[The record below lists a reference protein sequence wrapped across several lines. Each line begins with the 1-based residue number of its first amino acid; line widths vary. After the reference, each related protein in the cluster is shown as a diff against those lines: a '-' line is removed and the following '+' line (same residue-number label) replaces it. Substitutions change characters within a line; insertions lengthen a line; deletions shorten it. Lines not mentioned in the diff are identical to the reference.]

1 MKRICFLAPPESVH
15 TSRWTQAFV
24 NLNYDVHLITFGRVE
39 IPGVKVHSIS
49 PFMDIKSKWKY
60 ITCLTAA
67 KKLVYS
73 INPDILHAHWA
84 STYAITGSFSKFHPF
99 FVSSWGRDIFC
110 VPGRNPV
117 TKEML
122 KWAFSNADV
131 ITSTSQWSTKET
143 RKYVPKE
150 KNIYTIP
157 FGVDLDNFIPHT
169 QKDDINSI
177 TIGTARVLDKKYGI
191 EYLLKAF
198 KKVLSIFPTVTLK
211 IAGSGPSELKLKRMS
226 DSMSISKK
234 VEFLGWVTHSQI
246 PKFLSKLDIFV
257 MPSIGTSETF
267 GVSACE
273 ASAMELP
280 VIASKVGG
288 LPEVVKHNETGLL
301 VAPKDTKAIAN
312 AIITLIKSPKMRRRM
327 GKKGRALVKRYY
339 NWQENVKEM
348 ENLYKLW
355 M

>member
-1 MKRICFLAPPESVH
+1 
-15 TSRWTQAFV
+15 
-24 NLNYDVHLITFGRVE
+24 
-39 IPGVKVHSIS
+39 
-49 PFMDIKSKWKY
+49 
-60 ITCLTAA
+60 
-67 KKLVYS
+67 
-73 INPDILHAHWA
+73 
-84 STYAITGSFSKFHPF
+84 
-99 FVSSWGRDIFC
+99 
-110 VPGRNPV
+110 
-117 TKEML
+117 
-122 KWAFSNADV
+122 
-131 ITSTSQWSTKET
+131 
-143 RKYVPKE
+143 
-150 KNIYTIP
+150 
-157 FGVDLDNFIPHT
+157 
-169 QKDDINSI
+169 
-177 TIGTARVLDKKYGI
+177 
-191 EYLLKAF
+191 
-198 KKVLSIFPTVTLK
+198 
-211 IAGSGPSELKLKRMS
+211 MS